1 MTISNVNKSIVLIT
15 RLLDDKKPVKPIYTS
30 TPQKPNFVFCQTADI
45 KRDTPEGCG
54 IESERIADFL
64 TKLKNSRDL
73 NMHSVLIGRNG
84 KLCCEAVFNNHSLS
98 TLKTTFSQCKSV
110 LSLAVGIAIGQGLLT
125 LDTKIIDL
133 FPDDCNAIVRIKLK
147 DLTIRHL
154 LTMTSGVLFNEIECM
169 TETNWVRGFLRSIT
183 DNPPG
188 KKFNYNSL
196 NSYML
201 SAAICKLSGT
211 SLSNF
216 INKNLFAPLGI
227 TQFYWEKCPCG
238 FEKGGWGLYISPYDM
253 FKIATLVLNDGV
265 LNGKQLIPADYLK
278 FACSKQVATP
288 ADCGDFDYGF
298 HIWVGP
304 SEEAFLFNGMFGQN
318 VLCFKKSK
326 IVVVSNAGNN
336 EMFQQNTYYKT
347 ALDTFSG
354 DFPKKLAAN
363 PLANTR
369 LNRLM
374 LHLNEPFKPEC
385 FIKRIYKNY
394 QNKKHYLAL
403 DRLSFAMTADNS
415 IGLFPV
421 ILQAVQ
427 NSYSSGLRGISFKV
441 LNGNLNLVYEE
452 SGCSYTVPVG
462 FKEPLVSNQL
472 FFGEPYLINCI
483 GRFFTDED
491 LRQVLVIDINFLETP
506 CTKRLKFQF
515 DNDFCIL
522 CQSENPGK
530 PLIDLTLN
538 SFKSSIP
545 QIPILAPLFDKFDED
560 LASHKVEKLFFPKVV
575 LKKKS

>member
-30 TPQKPNFVFCQTADI
+30 SPQKPNFGFSEKKDI
-45 KRDTPEGCG
+45 KRNTPEGCG
-54 IESERIADFL
+54 IESDRIADFL
-64 TKLKNSRDL
+64 TKLKGSRDL

-84 KLCCEAVFNNHSLS
+84 ALCCEAVFNNHNLS
-98 TLKTTFSQCKSV
+98 TLKTTFSQCKSI
-110 LSLAVGIAIGQGLLT
+110 LSLAVGIAIEKGLLT
-125 LDTKIIDL
+125 LDTKIIDI

-147 DLTIRHL
+147 DLTVEHL

-201 SAAICKLSGT
+201 SAALCKVSGT

-216 INKNLFAPLGI
+216 VNENLFAPLGI

-265 LNGKQLIPADYLK
+265 LNGKQIIPADYLK
-278 FACSKQVATP
+278 LACSKQISTP

-304 SEEAFLFNGMFGQN
+304 NEETFLFNGMFGQN

-326 IVVVSNAGNN
+326 IIVISNAGNN

-347 ALDTFSG
+347 ALNAFSG
-354 DFPKKLAAN
+354 SFPKKLPAN
-363 PLANTR
+363 PLANAR

-374 LHLNEPFKPEC
+374 RHLNEPFKPDC
-385 FIKRIYKNY
+385 FIKRIYKNH
-394 QNKKHYLAL
+394 QNKKQSLAL
-403 DRLSFAMTADNS
+403 NGLSFQMNRENS
-415 IGLFPV
+415 LGLFPV

-427 NSYSSGLRGISFKV
+427 NNYSSGLKGISFKV
-441 LNGNLNLVYEE
+441 LNKTLNLVYEE
-452 SGCSYTVPVG
+452 AGCSYTIPVG

-483 GRFFTDED
+483 GRFSTNED
-491 LRQVLVIDINFLETP
+491 LKQVLVIDINLLETP

-515 DNDFCIL
+515 DDDFCVL

-530 PLIDLTLN
+530 PLLDLTLN
-538 SFKSSIP
+538 SFKSNIP

-560 LASHKVEKLFFPKVV
+560 LAGYKVERLFSPKVV
-575 LKKKS
+575 LKKK